1 MTAISLLTLLQGA
14 GTTLV
19 LAILAIAIGIP
30 LGLLLALARWHR
42 IPVLD
47 KLITGY
53 VSLMRPTPVVTLCLL
68 IFFLLPVIGLELPPM
83 AAAVLTLSLNTTAF
97 TCEIWR
103 AALATIPKEQLEAA
117 DAYGF
122 SKMKGFARIVMP
134 QLWRAS
140 LGPLVSEISLLLKV
154 TPAVSVIGIV
164 DITRAASRIGAQT
177 YDPLPPFLVATVMY
191 VVIIALLVQFQRI
204 VERRLEQ
211 RYGFV
216 RI

>member
-1 MTAISLLTLLQGA
+1 MTETSLLTLLQGA
-14 GTTLV
+14 GSTLM
-19 LAILAIAIGIP
+19 LAILALAVGIP
-30 LGLLLALARWHR
+30 LGLGLALVRWQG

-47 KLITGY
+47 KLVAAY

-68 IFFLLPVIGLELPPM
+68 IFFLLPTIGLDLPPI
-83 AAAVLTLSLNTTAF
+83 AAAVLTLCLNTTAF

-117 DAYGF
+117 QAYGF
-122 SKMKGFARIVMP
+122 SRFKGFTRIVMP

-140 LGPLVSEISLLLKV
+140 VAPIVSEITLLIKI

-164 DITRAASRIGAQT
+164 DLTRAASRVGAQT

-191 VVIIALLVQFQRI
+191 AVMIALLVQLQHF

-211 RYGFV
+211 RYGSRV
-216 RI
+216 

>member
-1 MTAISLLTLLQGA
+1 MTETSLLTLVQGA
-14 GTTLV
+14 GSTLM
-19 LAILAIAIGIP
+19 LAILALVVGIP
-30 LGLLLALARWHR
+30 LGLGLALIRWQG

-47 KLITGY
+47 KLVAAY

-68 IFFLLPVIGLELPPM
+68 IFFLLPAIGLDLPPV

-103 AALATIPKEQLEAA
+103 GALATIPKEQLEAA
-117 DAYGF
+117 HAYGF
-122 SKMKGFARIVMP
+122 SRLKGFTRIVMP

-140 LGPLVSEISLLLKV
+140 ISPLISETTLLLKI

-164 DITRAASRIGAQT
+164 DLTRAASRIGAQT

-191 VVIIALLVQFQRI
+191 AVMIALLVQLQHFL
-204 VERRLEQ
+204 ERRLEQ
-211 RYGFV
+211 RYGS
-216 RI
+216 RT

>member
-1 MTAISLLTLLQGA
+1 MTETSLLTLLQGA
-14 GTTLV
+14 GSTLM
-19 LAILAIAIGIP
+19 LAILALAVGIP
-30 LGLLLALARWHR
+30 LGLGLALIRWQG

-47 KLITGY
+47 KLVAAY

-68 IFFLLPVIGLELPPM
+68 IFFFLPAIGLDIPPV

-103 AALATIPKEQLEAA
+103 GALATIPKEQLEAA
-117 DAYGF
+117 HAYGF
-122 SKMKGFARIVMP
+122 SRVKGFTRIVMP

-140 LGPLVSEISLLLKV
+140 ISPLISETTLLLKI

-164 DITRAASRIGAQT
+164 DLTRAASRIGAQT

-191 VVIIALLVQFQRI
+191 AVMIALLVQLQHFL
-204 VERRLEQ
+204 ERRLEQ
-211 RYGFV
+211 RYGS
-216 RI
+216 RP

>member
-1 MTAISLLTLLQGA
+1 MTATSLLTLLQGA
-14 GTTLV
+14 GSTLV
-19 LAILAIAIGIP
+19 LALLALAAGIP
-30 LGLLLALARWHR
+30 LGLLLALVRWR
-42 IPVLD
+42 RVPVLD
-47 KLITGY
+47 RLVAAY

-68 IFFLLPVIGLELPPM
+68 VFFLLPAIGLELPPM
-83 AAAVLTLSLNTTAF
+83 AAAVLTLGLNTTAF

-103 AALATIPKEQLEAA
+103 GALATIPKEQLEAA

-122 SKMKGFARIVMP
+122 SRMKGFTRIVLP

-140 LGPLVSEISLLLKV
+140 LGPLVSEVTLLLKI

-177 YDPLPPFLVATVMY
+177 YDPLPPFLAATVLY
-191 VVIIALLVQFQRI
+191 AVIIALLVQLQRV

-211 RYGFV
+211 RYGFA
-216 RI
+216 RT